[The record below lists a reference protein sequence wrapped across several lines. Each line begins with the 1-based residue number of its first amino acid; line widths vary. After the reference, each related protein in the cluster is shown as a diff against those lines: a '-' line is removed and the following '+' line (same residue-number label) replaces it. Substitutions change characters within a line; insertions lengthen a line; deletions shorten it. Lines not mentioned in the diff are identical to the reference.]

1 MNLPASFI
9 DYTRSLLGD
18 EEYDKLAAALQ
29 QEPPVSIRLNNEK
42 WRFNK
47 EQADIGNEKCPAIAE
62 QADSAHASFSVPH
75 SSLNKVPW
83 SSEGFYL
90 DERLTFTFDPLFHA
104 GCYYVQE
111 ASSMFVE
118 QVLRQYVTKPVVML
132 DLCAA
137 PGGKST
143 HARSVLPEGSLL
155 VANEV
160 IRNRSQILAE
170 NLTKWG
176 HPDVVVTNNDPAD
189 FSSLPSFFDVILT
202 DVPCSGE
209 GMFRKDPVAVEEWS
223 PENVAICWQRQR
235 RIIADIWPGLKPGG
249 ILIYSTCTYNT
260 KEDEENVRWI
270 QQEFG
275 AESLALEVG
284 KDWNIT
290 GNLLRDEESDS
301 SENSAQEAPVYH
313 FFPHKTKGE
322 GFFLAALRKPET
334 EEDAT
339 PAFSF
344 AKGKTSKKKDKK
356 SGATPSL
363 VTKEHLNLAKNW
375 LNEEESAGYQLSIEG
390 TTIQIFPQQYADE
403 LAAMKQSLKIVSA
416 GVGVGEV
423 KGKDL
428 IPDHALAM
436 SSALLRREAFATE
449 EVTYEQAIA
458 YLRKEAITLSVTA
471 PRGYV
476 LLTYRNI
483 PLGFVKNIGNRA
495 NNLYPQE
502 WRIRS
507 GYLPDEIKTL

>member
-1 MNLPASFI
+1 MDLPASFTA
-9 DYTRSLLGD
+9 YTRSLLGD
-18 EEYDKLAAALQ
+18 EEYDKLAAAIQ
-29 QEPPVSIRLNNEK
+29 QEPPVSIRLNK
-42 WRFNK
+42 LRM
-47 EQADIGNEKCPAIAE
+47 
-62 QADSAHASFSVPH
+62 DSP
-75 SSLNKVPW
+75 LLPVPW
-83 SSEGFYL
+83 ASEGFYL

-118 QVLRQYVTKPVVML
+118 QVLRQYVTEPVVML

-189 FSSLPSFFDVILT
+189 FSSLLSFFDVILT

-223 PENVAICWQRQR
+223 PENVEICWQRQR
-235 RIIADIWPGLKPGG
+235 RIIADIWPSLKPGG

-260 KEDEENVRWI
+260 KEDEENVHWI

-275 AESLALEVG
+275 AEPLALEIRE
-284 KDWNIT
+284 DWNIT
-290 GNLLRDEESDS
+290 GNLLYKESDNS
-301 SENSAQEAPVYH
+301 KAVGNSEQKAPVYH

-334 EEDAT
+334 EEDT
-339 PAFSF
+339 MPAFSSSKNK
-344 AKGKTSKKKDKK
+344 AAKKKDKK
-356 SGATPSL
+356 GGATPSP
-363 VTKEHLNLAKNW
+363 VSKEHLNIAKNW
-375 LNEEESAGYQLSIEG
+375 LNEEKLPGYIVSAEG
-390 TTIQIFPQQYADE
+390 TKIQAFPQQYVDE

-416 GVGVGEV
+416 GVGIGEV

-436 SSALLRREAFATE
+436 SSVLLRQGAFATE
-449 EVTYEQAIA
+449 DITYEQAIA
-458 YLRKEAITLSVTA
+458 YLRKEAIALPATA
-471 PRGYV
+471 PRGYI

>member
-9 DYTRSLLGD
+9 DYIRSLLGD

-47 EQADIGNEKCPAIAE
+47 EQADIGNEKCPAIVE

-223 PENVAICWQRQR
+223 SENVAICWQRQR
-235 RIIADIWPGLKPGG
+235 RIIADIWPSLKPGG

-275 AESLALEVG
+275 AEPLALEVG

-290 GNLLRDEESDS
+290 GNLLRDESDS

-363 VTKEHLNLAKNW
+363 VTKEHLNMAKNW
-375 LNEEESAGYQLSIEG
+375 LNEEESVGYLLSTEG

-436 SSALLRREAFATE
+436 SSALLRRAAFATE

-458 YLRKEAITLSVTA
+458 YLRKEAIALSATA

>member
-1 MNLPASFI
+1 MDLPASFTV
-9 DYTRSLLGD
+9 YTRSLLGD
-18 EEYDKLAAALQ
+18 EEYDKLAVAIQ
-29 QEPPVSIRLNNEK
+29 QEPPVSIRLNK
-42 WRFNK
+42 LRV
-47 EQADIGNEKCPAIAE
+47 
-62 QADSAHASFSVPH
+62 DSP
-75 SSLNKVPW
+75 LLPVPW
-83 SSEGFYL
+83 ASDGFYL

-104 GCYYVQE
+104 GGYYVQE

-118 QVLRQYVTKPVVML
+118 QVLRQYVTEPVVML

-160 IRNRSQILAE
+160 IRNRSQVLAE

-176 HPDVVVTNNDPAD
+176 HPDVVVTNNAPAD
-189 FSSLPSFFDVILT
+189 FSSLLSFFDVILT

-223 PENVAICWQRQR
+223 PENVEICWQRQR
-235 RIIADIWPGLKPGG
+235 RIIADIWPSLKPGG

-260 KEDEENVRWI
+260 KEDEENVHWI

-275 AESLALEVG
+275 AEPLALEIRE
-284 KDWNIT
+284 DWNIT
-290 GNLLRDEESDS
+290 GNLLYKGSDDS
-301 SENSAQEAPVYH
+301 KAVGNSEQKAPVYH

-322 GFFLAALRKPET
+322 GFFLAVLRKPET
-334 EEDAT
+334 EEDT
-339 PAFSF
+339 MPAFSSSKSKA
-344 AKGKTSKKKDKK
+344 AKRKDKK
-356 SGATPSL
+356 GGATPSF
-363 VTKEHLNLAKNW
+363 VSKEHLNIAKNW
-375 LNEEESAGYQLSIEG
+375 LNEEKLPGYIVSVEG
-390 TTIQIFPQQYADE
+390 TKIQVFPQQYVDE

-416 GVGVGEV
+416 GVGIGEV

-428 IPDHALAM
+428 IPGHALAM
-436 SSALLRREAFATE
+436 SSVLLRQGVFATE
-449 EVTYEQAIA
+449 DITYEQAIA
-458 YLRKEAITLSVTA
+458 YLRKEAIALPATA
-471 PRGYV
+471 PRGYI

-483 PLGFVKNIGNRA
+483 PLGFVKNIGKRA

>member
-9 DYTRSLLGD
+9 DYTRALLGN
-18 EEYDKLAAALQ
+18 EEYEKLAVALQ
-29 QEPPVSIRLNNEK
+29 QEPPVSIRLNEK
-42 WRFNK
+42 LGVLSQN
-47 EQADIGNEKCPAIAE
+47 AGA
-62 QADSAHASFSVPH
+62 AHSSFFTHH

-83 SSEGFYL
+83 ASDGYYL

-118 QVLRQYVTKPVVML
+118 QVLRQYVDAPVMML

-160 IRNRSQILAE
+160 IRTRSQVLAE

-189 FSSLPSFFDVILT
+189 FSALSSFFDVILT

-223 PENVAICWQRQR
+223 PENVEICWQRQR
-235 RIIADIWPGLKPGG
+235 RIIADIWPCLKPGG

-270 QQEFG
+270 QEEFG
-275 AESLALEVG
+275 AELLPLDVREE
-284 KDWNIT
+284 WNIT
-290 GNLLRDEESDS
+290 GNLLDGKGESPKS
-301 SENSAQEAPVYH
+301 FPVYH
-313 FFPHKTKGE
+313 FLPHKTKGE
-322 GFFLAALRKPET
+322 GFFLAALRKPEG
-334 EEDAT
+334 EENVV
-339 PAFSF
+339 FSF
-344 AKGKTSKKKDKK
+344 SKVKAAKKKDKK
-356 SGATPSL
+356 GGAVASSPVS
-363 VTKEHLNLAKNW
+363 KENRTMAGSW
-375 LNEEESAGYQLSIEG
+375 LNSENAERYALLAEEKEVKA
-390 TTIQIFPQQYADE
+390 FPQQYMDE
-403 LAAMKQSLKIVSA
+403 LAAMKQYLKVVQA
-416 GVGVGEV
+416 GVLIGEV

-428 IPDHALAM
+428 SPAHALAM
-436 SSALLRREAFATE
+436 SASLLRQDAFDTE
-449 EVTYEQAIA
+449 EVSYEQAIA
-458 YLRKEAITLSVTA
+458 YLRKEAIALSETA

-507 GYLPDEIKTL
+507 GYLPEEIRAL

>member
-18 EEYDKLAAALQ
+18 EEYDKLADALQ
-29 QEPPVSIRLNNEK
+29 QEPPVSIRLNLDK
-42 WRFNK
+42 LRVS
-47 EQADIGNEKCPAIAE
+47 QLIR
-62 QADSAHASFSVPH
+62 
-75 SSLNKVPW
+75 VPW
-83 SSEGFYL
+83 STEGFYL

-104 GCYYVQE
+104 GSYYVQE

-118 QVLRQYVTKPVVML
+118 QVLRQYVKEPVVML

-223 PENVAICWQRQR
+223 PENVEICWQRQR
-235 RIIADIWPGLKPGG
+235 RIISDIWPSLKPGG

-270 QQEFG
+270 QDEFG
-275 AESLALEVG
+275 AEPLALEVQ
-284 KDWNIT
+284 KEWNIT
-290 GNLLRDEESDS
+290 GNLLQDESVDT
-301 SENSAQEAPVYH
+301 SAIERPVYH

-322 GFFLAALRKPET
+322 GFFLAVLRKPEA
-334 EEDAT
+334 EQDIT
-339 PAFSF
+339 PAFSYS
-344 AKGKTSKKKDKK
+344 KGKAAKKKDKK
-356 SGATPSL
+356 GSSVPSP
-363 VTKEHLNLAKNW
+363 VSKEHLKMAGSW
-375 LNEEESAGYQLSIEG
+375 LNEDKLAGYVLLTEG
-390 TTIQIFPQQYADE
+390 TAIQTFPQQYTE
-403 LAAMKQSLKIVSA
+403 VLAAMKQSLKIVSA

-428 IPDHALAM
+428 IPCHALAM
-436 SSALLRREAFATE
+436 SSSLLHHDAFMTE
-449 EVTYEQAIA
+449 EITYGQAIA
-458 YLRKEAITLSVTA
+458 YLRKEAIALPATA
-471 PRGYV
+471 PRGYI

-507 GYLPDEIKTL
+507 GYLPEEIKTL

>member
-1 MNLPASFI
+1 MNLPTSFI

-18 EEYDKLAAALQ
+18 EEYDKLAAALK
-29 QEPPVSIRLNNEK
+29 QEPPVSIRLNK
-42 WRFNK
+42 LRM
-47 EQADIGNEKCPAIAE
+47 
-62 QADSAHASFSVPH
+62 DSQLLP
-75 SSLNKVPW
+75 VPW
-83 SSEGFYL
+83 ASEGFYL

-118 QVLRQYVTKPVVML
+118 QVLRQYVTEPVVML

-235 RIIADIWPGLKPGG
+235 RIIADIWPSLKPGG

-275 AESLALEVG
+275 AEPLALEVG

-290 GNLLRDEESDS
+290 GNLLRDESNN

-344 AKGKTSKKKDKK
+344 AKGKTAKKKDRKG
-356 SGATPSL
+356 GATPSL
-363 VTKEHLNLAKNW
+363 VTKEHLNMAKNW
-375 LNEEESAGYQLSIEG
+375 LDEEKTAGYLLSTEG

-458 YLRKEAITLSVTA
+458 YLRKEAITLSATA

>member
-1 MNLPASFI
+1 MDLPASFTV
-9 DYTRSLLGD
+9 YTRSLLGD
-18 EEYDKLAAALQ
+18 EEYDKLAVAIQ
-29 QEPPVSIRLNNEK
+29 QEPPVSIRLNK
-42 WRFNK
+42 LRV
-47 EQADIGNEKCPAIAE
+47 
-62 QADSAHASFSVPH
+62 DSP
-75 SSLNKVPW
+75 LLPVPW
-83 SSEGFYL
+83 ASDCFYL
-90 DERLTFTFDPLFHA
+90 DDRLTFSFDPLFH
-104 GCYYVQE
+104 GGGYYVQE

-118 QVLRQYVTKPVVML
+118 QVLRQYVTEPVVML

-160 IRNRSQILAE
+160 IRNRSQVLAE

-176 HPDVVVTNNDPAD
+176 HPDVVVTNNAPAD
-189 FSSLPSFFDVILT
+189 FSSLLSFFDVILT

-223 PENVAICWQRQR
+223 PENVEICWQRQR
-235 RIIADIWPGLKPGG
+235 RIIADIWPSLKPGG

-260 KEDEENVRWI
+260 KEDEENVHWI

-275 AESLALEVG
+275 AEPLALEIRE
-284 KDWNIT
+284 DWNIT
-290 GNLLRDEESDS
+290 GNLLYKGADDS
-301 SENSAQEAPVYH
+301 KAVGNSEQKAPVYH

-322 GFFLAALRKPET
+322 GFFLAVLRKPET
-334 EEDAT
+334 EEDT
-339 PAFSF
+339 MPAFSSSKSKA
-344 AKGKTSKKKDKK
+344 AKRKDKK
-356 SGATPSL
+356 GGATPSL
-363 VTKEHLNLAKNW
+363 VSKEHLNIAKNW
-375 LNEEESAGYQLSIEG
+375 LNEEKLPGYIVSVEG
-390 TTIQIFPQQYADE
+390 TKIQVFPQQYVDE

-416 GVGVGEV
+416 GVGIGEV

-428 IPDHALAM
+428 IPGHALAM
-436 SSALLRREAFATE
+436 SSVLLRQGVFATE
-449 EVTYEQAIA
+449 DITYEQAIA
-458 YLRKEAITLSVTA
+458 YLRKEAIALPATA
-471 PRGYV
+471 PRGYI

-483 PLGFVKNIGNRA
+483 PLGFVKNIGKRA

>member
-1 MNLPASFI
+1 MELPASFI

-18 EEYDKLAAALQ
+18 KEYDKLAVAIQ
-29 QEPPVSIRLNNEK
+29 QEPPVSIRLNDGKLKIENGK
-42 WRFNK
+42 CRIVPQAGCITDFQLSAFNF
-47 EQADIGNEKCPAIAE
+47 EFNQ
-62 QADSAHASFSVPH
+62 
-75 SSLNKVPW
+75 VPW

-118 QVLRQYVTKPVVML
+118 QVLRQYVTGPVKML

-189 FSSLPSFFDVILT
+189 FAALPSFFDVILT

-223 PENVAICWQRQR
+223 PENVEICWQRQR
-235 RIIADIWPGLKPGG
+235 RIIGDIWDTLKPGG
-249 ILIYSTCTYNT
+249 ILIYSTCTFNT
-260 KEDEENVRWI
+260 KEDEENARWI
-270 QQEFG
+270 QQE
-275 AESLALEVG
+275 
-284 KDWNIT
+284 
-290 GNLLRDEESDS
+290 
-301 SENSAQEAPVYH
+301 
-313 FFPHKTKGE
+313 
-322 GFFLAALRKPET
+322 KPET
-334 EEDAT
+334 GDEI
-339 PAFSF
+339 PVSSF
-344 AKGKTSKKKDKK
+344 AKEKTSKKKDKK
-356 SGATPSL
+356 GGAAPSP
-363 VTKEHLNLAKNW
+363 VSKEQLNIAKSW
-375 LNEEESAGYQLSIEG
+375 LNDENSDKYILSAEG
-390 TTIQIFPQQYADE
+390 TSIRAFSKHYADE
-403 LAAMKQSLKIVSA
+403 LMAMKQCLKIVSA
-416 GVGVGEV
+416 GVEIGEV

-436 SSALLRREAFATE
+436 CSSLLCREAFATE
-449 EVTYEQAIA
+449 EISYKQAIT
-458 YLRKEAITLSVTA
+458 YLRKEAITLPVTA

-476 LLTYRNI
+476 LLTYRHI

-507 GYLPDEIKTL
+507 GYLPENIRILSESTVD

>member
-1 MNLPASFI
+1 MNLPASFTE
-9 DYTRSLLGD
+9 YTRALLGV
-18 EEYDKLAAALQ
+18 EEYEKLVSALQ
-29 QEPPVSIRLNNEK
+29 QEPPVSIRLNRLKVHRLKVEN
-42 WRFNK
+42 
-47 EQADIGNEKCPAIAE
+47 AL
-62 QADSAHASFSVPH
+62 SVQP
-75 SSLNKVPW
+75 PW
-83 SSEGFYL
+83 SSEGIYL

-118 QVLRQYVTKPVVML
+118 QVLRQHVTKPVVML

-189 FSSLPSFFDVILT
+189 FSALPSFFDVILT

-223 PENVAICWQRQR
+223 PENVEICWQRQR
-235 RIIADIWPGLKPGG
+235 RIIADVWPSLKPGG

-275 AESLALEVG
+275 AESLAVDIREE
-284 KDWNIT
+284 WNIT
-290 GNLLRDEESDS
+290 GNLLCGESAS
-301 SENSAQEAPVYH
+301 VYH
-313 FFPHKTKGE
+313 FFPHKTTGE
-322 GFFLAALRKPET
+322 GFFLSVLRKPET
-334 EEDAT
+334 AGEDSYADYY
-339 PAFSF
+339 SF
-344 AKGKTSKKKDKK
+344 PKGKSAGKKGKKGGGASSSPVSKENM
-356 SGATPSL
+356 ATAG
-363 VTKEHLNLAKNW
+363 KW
-375 LNEEESAGYQLSIEG
+375 LNDECAGKYVLSAEG
-390 TTIQIFPQQYADE
+390 AEIHAFPQQCVAE
-403 LAAMKQSLKIVSA
+403 LAAMKQHLRVVQA
-416 GVGVGEV
+416 GVSVGEV

-428 IPDHALAM
+428 IPAHALAM
-436 SSALLRREAFATE
+436 SALLLRQDVFATE
-449 EVTYEQAIA
+449 AVSYEQAIA
-458 YLRKEAITLSVTA
+458 YLRKEAVTLPATA

-507 GYLPDEIKTL
+507 GYLPEKIRVL